1 MTDVSVI
8 IPCHQ
13 RVGML
18 RLCLESLR
26 RQNAP
31 DVTTEVIV
39 LLNGTDPAA
48 QAELT
53 AEDLNDVTVLRSE
66 VNFGFAAGCNLAAQE
81 ARGEL
86 LIFVNDD
93 IEVER
98 GWLSALVTA
107 AAEEPEAG
115 AVGSRVV
122 LSSGALQEAGS
133 VIWSDGTTLGVGR
146 GLDADGGAYS
156 YRRAVDYCSACA
168 LLVRRDVWE
177 ALGGFDESFLLGY
190 YEDADLCLRI
200 QQLGLKVFYEP
211 SAVVSHHEHASSAP
225 DALNFLF
232 KENHARFC
240 EKWGERLREQLAPA
254 PQEPTRVQ
262 EAVMLARGWPTRAL
276 VIDDRIPDAR
286 IGAGAG
292 RMLLAVRELAAAGYA
307 VTVSPL
313 DQATGDPLPLGRL
326 GVEIACEGLEDH
338 LSRPEVVYE
347 AVIISRPNNYRR
359 ALQSVRRHQPQAVV
373 VYDAEALY
381 HRRLERQAE
390 LADSA
395 HRAAALRELAAGARE
410 TEEGIGRAVDLV
422 VCISDE
428 EAQWVRDNGAS
439 CPVEV
444 VPPFDPQLK
453 FGAPGFA
460 ERRGLLFVAGWLA
473 GADSPNGD
481 GLRWFVQDVL
491 PLIEARIPW
500 VQLYV
505 SGACPPE
512 SLRWLEGPTV
522 KFLGNVADLSTIHD
536 AVRVVV
542 VPLRY
547 GAGVKLKALD
557 AIARGVPLVGTSV
570 GLEGIPF
577 LDDATAD
584 LADDPSEFAR
594 ATVAL
599 LEDRHLWERRR
610 ASLEQLR
617 LHWHAASK
625 HWPEILDDARRHARV
640 ASTGEVVSI

>member
-26 RQNAP
+26 RHKAANI
-31 DVTTEVIV
+31 TMEVIV
-39 LLNGTDPAA
+39 LLNGTDQAA

-53 AEDLNDVTVLRSE
+53 AEDLNDVTTLRSE
-66 VNFGFAAGCNLAAQE
+66 VNVGFAAGCNLAAQE
-81 ARGEL
+81 AQGES

-93 IEVER
+93 VEVER

-107 AAEEPEAG
+107 VAEEPEAG

-122 LSSGALQEAGS
+122 LPSGDLQEAGS

-146 GLDADGGAYS
+146 GLDADGGAYN

-168 LLVRRDVWE
+168 LLVRRDVWD

-200 QQLGLKVFYEP
+200 QEMGLKVLYEP
-211 SAVVSHHEHASSAP
+211 SAVVNHHEHASSAP

-240 EKWGERLREQLAPA
+240 EKWGERLREQESPGALEA
-254 PQEPTRVQ
+254 TRIGQ
-262 EAVMLARGWPTRAL
+262 ALMRARGWPTRVL
-276 VIDDRIPDAR
+276 VIDDRIPDAV

-292 RMLLAVRELAAAGYA
+292 RMLLAISELAAAGHA

-313 DQATGDPLPLGRL
+313 DPHTGDPLPLGRM
-326 GVEIACEGLEDH
+326 GVEVATEALEDH
-338 LSRPEVVYE
+338 LARPEVVYE

-359 ALQSVRRHQPQAVV
+359 ALESVRRHQPQAVV

-390 LADSA
+390 LEGSA
-395 HRAAALRELAAGARE
+395 RRAAALREEATVARE
-410 TEEGIGRAVDLV
+410 TESDVGGTVDLV

-428 EAQWVRDNGAS
+428 EAQWVRGTGAS

-444 VPPFDPQLK
+444 VPPFDRQLK
-453 FGAPGFA
+453 VGAPGFA

-505 SGACPPE
+505 SGASPPE

-522 KFLGNVADLSTIHD
+522 KFLGNVADLSTVHD

-577 LDDATAD
+577 RGDHAAD

-617 LHWHAASK
+617 LRWDAASK
-625 HWPEILDDARRHARV
+625 HWPEILDDARRHALV

>member
-1 MTDVSVI
+1 
-8 IPCHQ
+8 
-13 RVGML
+13 ML
-18 RLCLESLR
+18 RRCLASLR
-26 RQNAP
+26 RDNTANI
-31 DVTTEVIV
+31 TTEVIV
-39 LLNGTDPAA
+39 LLNGTEPAA
-48 QAELT
+48 RAELT
-53 AEDLNDVTVLRSE
+53 TDDVSDVTVMRSE
-66 VNFGFAAGCNLAAQE
+66 VNVGFAAGCNLAAEE
-81 ARGEL
+81 AQGESL
-86 LIFVNDD
+86 VFLNDD
-93 IEVER
+93 VEVER
-98 GWLSALVTA
+98 GWLTALLTVVD
-107 AAEEPEAG
+107 EEGGAG

-122 LSSGALQEAGS
+122 LPSGALQEAGS
-133 VIWSDGTTLGVGR
+133 VIWADGTTMGVGR

-200 QQLGLKVFYEP
+200 QEMGLKVLYEP
-211 SAVVSHHEHASSAP
+211 SAVVNHHEHASSSSP
-225 DALNFLF
+225 DTLNFLF

-240 EKWGERLREQLAPA
+240 EKWGERLREQVSPGALEA
-254 PQEPTRVQ
+254 TRVQ
-262 EAVMLARGWPTRAL
+262 EAVMRARGWPTRVL

-292 RMLLAVRELAAAGYA
+292 RMLLAIRELAASGRA
-307 VTVSPL
+307 VTVIPL
-313 DQATGDPLPLGRL
+313 DRHTGDPLPLGRL
-326 GVEIACEGLEDH
+326 GVEVTDEALEDH
-338 LSRPEVVYE
+338 LSRPEIVYE

-359 ALQSVRRHQPQAVV
+359 AMEVVRRHQPQAVV

-381 HRRLERQAE
+381 HRRLERQANLE
-390 LADSA
+390 TNER
-395 HRAAALRELAAGARE
+395 RAAALRQEAAAARE
-410 TEEGIGRAVDLV
+410 TESSIGSAVDLV

-428 EAQWVRDNGAS
+428 EADWMRAHGAS

-453 FGAPGFA
+453 FGAPGFT
-460 ERRGLLFVAGWLA
+460 ERRGLLFVAGWLG

-505 SGACPPE
+505 SGANPPE
-512 SLRWLEGPTV
+512 TLRWLEGPTV
-522 KFLGNVADLSTIHD
+522 RFLGNVADLSTVHD

-570 GLEGIPF
+570 GMEGIPF
-577 LDDATAD
+577 LDDAAAD
-584 LADDPSEFAR
+584 VADDPSDFAR

-599 LEDRHLWERRR
+599 LEDRRLWERRR
-610 ASLEQLR
+610 VSLEQLR
-617 LHWHAASK
+617 LRWHETRK
-625 HWPEILDDARRHARV
+625 HWPAILDDARERALV
-640 ASTGEVVSI
+640 AST